1 MIRNGG
7 EFSTFFVFFVIVEVL
22 NSVTSLFQCRQCQD
36 LLENNLAHKRPIEVL
51 VGKKN
56 LEVRP
61 LAVNKGEIVK
71 RILYEHPQAEFVF
84 CAGDDKT
91 DEDMFRALV
100 PFAAGST
107 PGTPTHTLSPA
118 MSRATSTSTAPAP
131 VSQSLSNSTASLAVA
146 RKAVMEAP
154 LGAKGTPGPDGK
166 LPAVELALH
175 PDGVFST
182 AVGSSSKKTLA
193 RWHVTSPQEVVEAM
207 LGLAKGEGAKL

>member
-1 MIRNGG
+1 MGVSFIHRLNLFFQRGTHSLL
-7 EFSTFFVFFVIVEVL
+7 FSL
-22 NSVTSLFQCRQCQD
+22 SSLFQCRQCQD

-100 PFAAGST
+100 PFAASST
-107 PGTPTHTLSPA
+107 PGTPTHT
-118 MSRATSTSTAPAP
+118 MSSSTS
-131 VSQSLSNSTASLAVA
+131 SLNLLTPGAHK
-146 RKAVMEAP
+146 KAIMEAP
-154 LGAKGTPGPDGK
+154 LGAKGTPDADGK
-166 LPAVELALH
+166 LPAVELALR
-175 PDGVFST
+175 PNAVFST

-207 LGLAKGEGAKL
+207 LVIAKGEAAKL